1 MATIIRQAYIDKI
14 EKYLGKETIIVLV
27 GQRRVGKSYMMK
39 TVRDQKASNPDNNI
53 IYIDKEK
60 REFDSIRNYQDLNQY
75 IDEHF
80 VASKHNYILIDEIQD
95 ITEFERSIR
104 SFRTE
109 PNTDIIITGSNAKML
124 SNELSTLIGGRYKE
138 IYIQSLSYKEFLV
151 FHQLPDNDDSLAK
164 YIQYGGLPG
173 LAKIGLEED
182 DAREYQMDIFH
193 TVLLKNVIM
202 RNRIRN
208 VPFLENLVRF
218 LADNTG
224 KLISANSIAK
234 YMKSQGE
241 SITSTV
247 IINYIS
253 FLCEAYILHKVN
265 RFDIHGKRIFET
277 NDKFYFEDNGIR
289 NALAGGTREGDIE
302 KVIENIIYQH
312 LIRLGYQV
320 YVGQLQAGEID
331 FVCTKPDG
339 QRIYVQASYIIADMA
354 TREREFGNL
363 RAINDNYPKYVISMT
378 PLLTRNDDNGITH
391 LHLRKFLKEGLSGT
405 RCKSTKFQTDM
416 QIILRKRP
424 SLPLLKQIKK
434 KRAYLVRA
442 NTETF
447 ANFAN
452 EK

>member
-224 KLISANSIAK
+224 KLVSANSIAK

-391 LHLRKFLKEGLSGT
+391 LHLRKFLKEGL
-405 RCKSTKFQTDM
+405 
-416 QIILRKRP
+416 
-424 SLPLLKQIKK
+424 
-434 KRAYLVRA
+434 
-442 NTETF
+442 
-447 ANFAN
+447 
-452 EK
+452 

>member
-138 IYIQSLSYKEFLV
+138 IYIQSLSYEEFLV

-193 TVLLKNVIM
+193 TVLLKDVIM

-218 LADNTG
+218 LADNMG

-378 PLLTRNDDNGITH
+378 PLLTRNDDNGIKH
-391 LHLRKFLKEGLSGT
+391 LHLRKFLKEG
-405 RCKSTKFQTDM
+405 F
-416 QIILRKRP
+416 
-424 SLPLLKQIKK
+424 
-434 KRAYLVRA
+434 
-442 NTETF
+442 
-447 ANFAN
+447 
-452 EK
+452 

>member
-95 ITEFERSIR
+95 ITEFEQSIR

-138 IYIQSLSYKEFLV
+138 IYIQSLSYEEFLV

-193 TVLLKNVIM
+193 TVLLKDVIM

-265 RFDIHGKRIFET
+265 RFDIHGKRILET

-391 LHLRKFLKEGLSGT
+391 LHLRKFLKEGL
-405 RCKSTKFQTDM
+405 
-416 QIILRKRP
+416 
-424 SLPLLKQIKK
+424 
-434 KRAYLVRA
+434 
-442 NTETF
+442 
-447 ANFAN
+447 
-452 EK
+452 

>member
-138 IYIQSLSYKEFLV
+138 IYIQSLSSEEFLV

-265 RFDIHGKRIFET
+265 RLDIHGKRIFET

-391 LHLRKFLKEGLSGT
+391 LHLRKFLKEGL
-405 RCKSTKFQTDM
+405 
-416 QIILRKRP
+416 
-424 SLPLLKQIKK
+424 
-434 KRAYLVRA
+434 
-442 NTETF
+442 
-447 ANFAN
+447 
-452 EK
+452 

>member
-1 MATIIRQAYIDKI
+1 MATIIRQSYIDKI
-14 EKYLGKETIIVLV
+14 ERFLGKETIIILV
-27 GQRRVGKSYMMK
+27 GQRRVGKSCMMK
-39 TVRDQKASNPDNNI
+39 MIRDRKISDSSNNI

-60 REFDSIRNYQDLNQY
+60 REFDHIQTYQDLNEY
-75 IDEHF
+75 IGQHF
-80 VASKHNYILIDEIQD
+80 YSDKHNYILIDEIQD
-95 ITEFERSIR
+95 IKEFERSIR
-104 SFRTE
+104 SYRTE
-109 PNTDIIITGSNAKML
+109 PNTDIIITGSNARML
-124 SNELSTLIGGRYKE
+124 SNELSTIIGGRYKE
-138 IYIQSLSYKEFLV
+138 IYIQSLSYNEFLQ
-151 FHQLPDNDDSLAK
+151 FHHLSDNDETLAL

-182 DAREYQMDIFH
+182 DAREYQIDIYH
-193 TVLLKNVIM
+193 TVLLKDVIM
-202 RNRIRN
+202 RNQIRN

-241 SITSTV
+241 SITSTA

-265 RFDIHGKRIFET
+265 RYDIHGKRIFET

-289 NALAGGTREGDIE
+289 NAIAGGTREGDIE

-331 FVCTKPDG
+331 FVCTKPG
-339 QRIYVQASYIIADMA
+339 GERIYVQASYIIYDKA

-363 RAINDNYPKYVISMT
+363 HAIKDNYPKYVISMT
-378 PLLTRNDDNGITH
+378 PLLTKNDDDGITH
-391 LHLRKFLKEGLSGT
+391 IHLRKFLTEGL
-405 RCKSTKFQTDM
+405 
-416 QIILRKRP
+416 
-424 SLPLLKQIKK
+424 
-434 KRAYLVRA
+434 
-442 NTETF
+442 
-447 ANFAN
+447 
-452 EK
+452 

>member
-75 IDEHF
+75 IAEHF

-138 IYIQSLSYKEFLV
+138 IYIQSLSYEEFLV

-193 TVLLKNVIM
+193 TVLLKDVIM

-391 LHLRKFLKEGLSGT
+391 LHLRKFLKEG
-405 RCKSTKFQTDM
+405 F
-416 QIILRKRP
+416 
-424 SLPLLKQIKK
+424 
-434 KRAYLVRA
+434 
-442 NTETF
+442 
-447 ANFAN
+447 
-452 EK
+452 

>member
-138 IYIQSLSYKEFLV
+138 IYIQSLSYEEFLV

-193 TVLLKNVIM
+193 TVLLKDVIM

-224 KLISANSIAK
+224 NLISANSIAK

-289 NALAGGTREGDIE
+289 NALAGGTRDGDIE

-378 PLLTRNDDNGITH
+378 PLLTHNDDNGITH
-391 LHLRKFLKEGLSGT
+391 LHLRKFLKEG
-405 RCKSTKFQTDM
+405 F
-416 QIILRKRP
+416 
-424 SLPLLKQIKK
+424 
-434 KRAYLVRA
+434 
-442 NTETF
+442 
-447 ANFAN
+447 
-452 EK
+452 